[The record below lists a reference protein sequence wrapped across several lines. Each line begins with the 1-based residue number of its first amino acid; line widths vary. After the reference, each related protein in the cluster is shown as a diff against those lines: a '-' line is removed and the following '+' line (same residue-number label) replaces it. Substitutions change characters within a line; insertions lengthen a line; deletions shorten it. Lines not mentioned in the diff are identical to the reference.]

1 MNSKNFLVAF
11 DHSIQKTVNKIGM
24 DVDQARMQHLREVSQ
39 VDENAVFPFVSNS
52 GVFDLSHVSLSEVRC
67 QHRRYVFNFMLLLI
81 DQ

>member
-1 MNSKNFLVAF
+1 MNSKTFLVAF

-24 DVDQARMQHLREVSQ
+24 DVDKARMQHLREVSQ

-52 GVFDLSHVSLSEVRC
+52 DVSELRC
-67 QHRRYVFNFMLLLI
+67 QHRRYASNFMLLLI